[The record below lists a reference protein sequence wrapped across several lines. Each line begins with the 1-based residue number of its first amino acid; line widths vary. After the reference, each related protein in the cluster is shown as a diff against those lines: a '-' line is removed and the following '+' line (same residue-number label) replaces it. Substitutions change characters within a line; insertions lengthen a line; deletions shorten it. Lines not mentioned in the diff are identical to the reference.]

1 LKKRKIV
8 NLSAYK
14 KYNPM
19 MKVKKPSNEEIKQT
33 SLWGLWSK
41 EPSEFPWYYDEKET
55 CYILEGNAIVT
66 DNKGNKIEFGA
77 GDWVEF
83 EQGLECNWKIL
94 KTIRKKY
101 RFG

>member
-1 LKKRKIV
+1 MLEFYHPCTLVADDRV
-8 NLSAYK
+8 YAAL
-14 KYNPM
+14 
-19 MKVKKPSNEEIKQT
+19 
-33 SLWGLWSK
+33 
-41 EPSEFPWYYDEKET
+41 SEFPWYYDEKET
-55 CYILEGNAIVT
+55 CYILEGNAVVT
-66 DNKGNKIEFGA
+66 DNKGNKIEFGP

>member
-1 LKKRKIV
+1 
-8 NLSAYK
+8 
-14 KYNPM
+14 M
-19 MKVKKPSNEEIKQT
+19 MKVKKPSKDEITQT
-33 SLWGLWSK
+33 SLWSVWSK

-55 CYILEGNAIVT
+55 CYILEGNAVVT
-66 DNKGNKIEFGA
+66 DNKGNKIEFGP